1 MTQKSIG
8 WIALYT
14 CVIAVAVAVF
24 DGHRPEPQTAQA
36 STSPQ
41 SPAVSPDVTQA
52 CQAVIN
58 QMVMIQRITA
68 DEMRATGRRFLPTFD
83 ECVAQEYQI
92 DTSSCPAD
100 FRLAVL
106 HFVAAEDSARVH
118 AHMDKTGQAEA
129 ALAACF
135 EMMGPRFVSAPQSM
149 VGSDAKVA
157 DEQRQDLAKIQSA
170 GLDLVQASMR
180 YGVK

>member
-1 MTQKSIG
+1 M
-8 WIALYT
+8 
-14 CVIAVAVAVF
+14 
-24 DGHRPEPQTAQA
+24 
-36 STSPQ
+36 
-41 SPAVSPDVTQA
+41 PA
-52 CQAVIN
+52 
-58 QMVMIQRITA
+58 
-68 DEMRATGRRFLPTFD
+68 FD
-83 ECVAQEYQI
+83 ECVAQQYQI

-118 AHMDKTGQAEA
+118 AHMDKTGQAEP

-135 EMMGPRFVSAPQSM
+135 EMMTPRFSSAPQSI
-149 VGSDAKVA
+149 VNSDVKVP

-170 GLDLVQASMR
+170 GLDLVQAAMR